1 MSSNTSAISIENL
14 NYAFQAGQPVLKNL
28 SIQVPKGSIY
38 GFLGPN
44 GAGKTT
50 TMRLL
55 TGLLPQQGEHILFF
69 GQSLGSQLPEL
80 FHKVGALIET
90 PSLYLHLRG
99 LLQTDFSRK
108 WITFFCRTKYQC
120 NRGTILGIS
129 CE

>member
-1 MSSNTSAISIENL
+1 MTSNASAISINNL
-14 NYAFQAGQPVLKNL
+14 TYAFRQGQPVLSNL
-28 SIQVPKGSIY
+28 SLQVPQGSIY

-55 TGLLPQQGEHILFF
+55 TGLLPQQGEHIRFF
-69 GQSLGSQLPEL
+69 GQSLSTQLPAL

-90 PSLYLHLRG
+90 PSLYLHLSG
-99 LLQTDFSRK
+99 LLHTDFSRK
-108 WITFFCRTKYQC
+108 WITFFCRTKYHC
-120 NRGTILGIS
+120 NRGAILLVS